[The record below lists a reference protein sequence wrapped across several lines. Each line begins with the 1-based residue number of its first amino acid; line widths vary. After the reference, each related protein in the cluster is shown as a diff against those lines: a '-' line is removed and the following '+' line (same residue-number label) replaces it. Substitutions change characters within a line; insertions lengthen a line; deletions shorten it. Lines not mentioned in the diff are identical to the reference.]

1 MTLLLIFL
9 VLVKSFKNP
18 NTRTYKFLYFVYFVF
33 RYSCGKCGWVY
44 NKSYQWYEKGF
55 RISIKSTPQEDHDD
69 DLYARRRR
77 SWNLYRRKILG
88 ILGWLINFLPI
99 IPIPLFTSM
108 YWLYIPRFFFVSTF
122 FLASVSFIGA
132 NHVNRLTF

>member
-1 MTLLLIFL
+1 MILQLIILVMVTLILTPQNNQI
-9 VLVKSFKNP
+9 
-18 NTRTYKFLYFVYFVF
+18 YKFLYFVS
-33 RYSCGKCGWVY
+33 RYSRRKCGWVY

-88 ILGWLINFLPI
+88 VLGWLINFLLI
-99 IPIPLFTSM
+99 IPIPPFTSM
-108 YWLYIPRFFFVSTF
+108 YWLYIPKISSLYLHPSWQVFP
-122 FLASVSFIGA
+122 L
-132 NHVNRLTF
+132 LTQIMLIDLHFS